1 MDFKSL
7 HKAAE
12 LQNIS
17 YDFESFGE
25 NWRERLEILL
35 GFGRASGADFIE
47 FFLEKKKHYAIA
59 CENGEITSLE
69 PSLICGAGVRVFKNK
84 IDSYVSTND
93 LSFLGLK
100 KALVS
105 ALDIHKLTIPHG
117 SNLFFNCVLEP
128 LRDYTLNC
136 NKISFESQA
145 LSLKDTAHVLL
156 SCNSLKQK
164 EIKHLKY
171 ATTTAFQELQ
181 DVLVASSEGTFAK
194 DLRLTQSFAA
204 NVLCE
209 DGSMRSSIGKRLG
222 NTSDPMFFQTLDE
235 ERIVSDLKE
244 SSGQMLYADYIK
256 AGQYPVVLA
265 NKFGGVIFHEACG
278 HLLETTAIQRK
289 SSPFLDKKGDVIAN
303 ESLTAFDEGYW
314 DKGFGSLAMDDEG
327 MPSQRTLLIENG
339 VLKNFMSDRAGFE
352 LTGHPRTGS
361 GRRQNYKY
369 ASASR
374 MRNTY
379 IAPGPHSKD
388 DLISSIDKGVYCK
401 ELGGGSVDPTGAF
414 NFSVQEAYEI
424 SNGRITKPLKGA
436 ILIGDAE
443 SILKKISLCANDLD
457 IAPGFCGSVSGN
469 IYVTVGQPHIKVDSI
484 TIGGR

>member
-7 HKAAE
+7 HKASE
-12 LQNIS
+12 LQNLS
-17 YDFESFGE
+17 YDMESFGE
-25 NWRERLEILL
+25 SWRERLEVLL
-35 GFGRASGADFIE
+35 GFGRASGADFVE
-47 FFLEKKKHYAIA
+47 FFLEKKKHFAIG
-59 CENGEITSLE
+59 CENGQITSVE
-69 PSLICGAGVRVFKNK
+69 PSLVCGAGVRVFKNK
-84 IDSYVSTND
+84 ADSYVSTND

-105 ALDIHKLTIPHG
+105 ALNVHKLKIPFG
-117 SNLFFNCVLEP
+117 ANLVFNCDLEP
-128 LRDYTLNC
+128 LRDYTHHH
-136 NKISFESQA
+136 KKTSFESKA
-145 LSLKDTAHVLL
+145 TSLKETAQILL
-156 SCNSLKQK
+156 SCNNLKRK
-164 EIKHLKY
+164 EINHLKY
-171 ATTTAFQELQ
+171 ATTSSFQELQ
-181 DVLVASSEGTFAK
+181 EVLVASSDGVFAK
-194 DLRLTQSFAA
+194 DLRLTQSLAA

-209 DGSMRSSIGKRLG
+209 DGLMRSSIGKRLG
-222 NTSDPMFFQTLDE
+222 NTSDPQFFQSIDE
-235 ERIVSDLKE
+235 ELLVSELKE
-244 SSGQMLYADYIK
+244 SSGQMLYADYVK

-289 SSPFLDKKGDVIAN
+289 SSPFKDKKGEMIAN
-303 ESLTAFDEGYW
+303 DTLTAFDEGYW
-314 DKGFGSLAMDDEG
+314 EKGFGSLSMDDEG
-327 MPSQRTLLIENG
+327 MTSQRTVLIENG
-339 VLKNFMSDRAGFE
+339 ILKNFMSDRAGFE

-361 GRRQNYKY
+361 GRRQNYKF

-379 IAPGPHSKD
+379 IAPGPHSQEE
-388 DLISSIDKGVYCK
+388 LISSIDKGVYCK

-424 SNGRITKPLKGA
+424 SKGRITKPLKGA

-443 SILKKISLCANDLD
+443 NILKKISMCADDID